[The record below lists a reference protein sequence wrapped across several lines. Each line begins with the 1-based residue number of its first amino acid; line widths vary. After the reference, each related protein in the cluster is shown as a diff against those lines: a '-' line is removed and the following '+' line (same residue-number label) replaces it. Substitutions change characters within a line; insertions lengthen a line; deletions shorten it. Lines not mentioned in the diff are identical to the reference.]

1 MNCDGNDAIN
11 NNNSYLGCIN
21 FRPKSPDL
29 LTMNDHRVN
38 LQKLLPDSPSCTPT
52 THLSPTSP
60 QPTSPQ
66 PISGVAASAPSL
78 PPPLTKRCSLIQEE
92 LEEEDEDMEVEKSS
106 ELFLPMTELQ
116 KNDADVFIGRGFE
129 MDGRETDSQMMP
141 SSSVRPTSIGRP
153 LSSILGET
161 DGALQKF
168 TGFSRA
174 DRSHHKRGQFAVR
187 GTSCSS
193 SDTSD
198 TDEAPICQKP
208 RREKTRHATRC
219 HNESGDRSSD
229 TDAVAPLLS
238 RKDRSRDSSREGLQ
252 EKTRRLSCDLKRRL
266 SIEEKRQSELIKEKR
281 RNSISGTVKKSVSL
295 ILGQAYVTR
304 DNDGRDDPFKLNAWN
319 SCSDLSPNVG
329 RAVNS
334 GSLSSRHLADRTIL
348 GCILARELRLSRSEF
363 LKESETLGRENRP
376 RSRVIHVRSND
387 FSSLVDK
394 FSSTVEEDAP
404 KSADTAQPDR
414 GLRQRSKGSAPKTDI
429 NRNALNSLNQSGDH
443 LDSGEKPSTAS
454 TPAKTKC
461 CSLV

>member
-1 MNCDGNDAIN
+1 MNYDVDDAIN
-11 NNNSYLGCIN
+11 NFYLCCIN

-29 LTMNDHRVN
+29 LTMNDHRMN

-66 PISGVAASAPSL
+66 PASVVAAPAPTL

-92 LEEEDEDMEVEKSS
+92 LEEEDEDMEVEKSG
-106 ELFLPMTELQ
+106 ELFQPVTELQQ

-141 SSSVRPTSIGRP
+141 SSIRPMSTGRP
-153 LSSILGET
+153 LMSILGEA
-161 DGALQKF
+161 DGTFQKF
-168 TGFSRA
+168 TGFGKT
-174 DRSHHKRGQFAVR
+174 DRSHHRRGQFAVR

-198 TDEAPICQKP
+198 TDDAPICQKP

-219 HNESGDRSSD
+219 SDGDRSSD
-229 TDAVAPLLS
+229 TDAATLLLS

-252 EKTRRLSCDLKRRL
+252 EKARRLSCDMKRRL
-266 SIEEKRQSELIKEKR
+266 SIEEKRQSSEMIKEKR

-295 ILGQAYVTR
+295 ILGQAYVVR
-304 DNDGRDDPFKLNAWN
+304 DNGRDASFKLNTWN

-329 RAVNS
+329 IAANS

-394 FSSTVEEDAP
+394 FSPTVEEDVP
-404 KSADTAQPDR
+404 KSAGAAQPDR
-414 GLRQRSKGSAPKTDI
+414 GLRQRSKGSALKTDI

-443 LDSGEKPSTAS
+443 LDSGEKPSSAS
-454 TPAKTKC
+454 TTAKTKC